1 MLLSCFSRRLCTTRT
16 TSAAAAAAAADDG
29 GGVYQNP
36 CYDAVLNALFLSV
49 YLQLPDSWN
58 VGRGRGLFN
67 KAVNCKDY
75 IILVLDE

>member
-1 MLLSCFSRRLCTTRT
+1 MLLSCFSRSLYTTR
-16 TSAAAAAAAADDG
+16 AAAVAADG

-36 CYDAVLNALFLSV
+36 CYDTVLNALYLSV

-75 IILVLDE
+75 VTLVLDE